1 MPRRYRR
8 RKKRTY
14 KRRKKRTYKRR
25 YTKKRRYTRRR
36 RQLRLG
42 GGLFAKSKIV
52 KLRYVTTYVIAP
64 TASTGLFTDVVFRAN
79 SIHDPEHATGG
90 HQPYGS
96 DEWADNYNNYQV
108 LGSKCSTLF
117 SSDTGDQKSSAQVT
131 TMSNQFSALSVAHL
145 KVNTNQENPSWNTGV
160 KHLYPL
166 GSTKSTVKSVATFS
180 STRDLKIAPNSDEQ
194 KVAFGYDP
202 SGVGRVW
209 YFHVCAGEYASMG
222 VGYISCTTTIDYIVR
237 LTDPVTIAPS

>member
-1 MPRRYRR
+1 MPRRYRKR
-8 RKKRTY
+8 RTY

-25 YTKKRRYTRRR
+25 YTKKRKYVRRR

-64 TASTGLFTDVVFRAN
+64 FAGTGLFTHVVFRAN
-79 SIHDPEHATGG
+79 SIHDPEHAVGG
-90 HQPYGS
+90 HQPYGH
-96 DEWADNYNNYQV
+96 DEWALNYENYQV

-117 SSDTGDQKSSAQVT
+117 SADTGDQKSSAQVT
-131 TMSNQFSALSVAHL
+131 TMANNYTTLSAAHL
-145 KVNTNQENPSWNTGV
+145 NVNTNQENPTWNTGV

-194 KVAFGYDP
+194 KVAFGANP
-202 SGVGRVW
+202 SGTDRIW
-209 YFHVCAGEYASMG
+209 FFHVCAAEYAAMG
-222 VGYISCTTTIDYIVR
+222 VSFVSCTTTIDYIVR
-237 LTDPVTIAPS
+237 LTDPLTVLPS